1 MTTEKQIKANRQNGL
16 KGGVKSQTGKTV
28 SRYNSIKHGVLSTF
42 MTKEES
48 DLAEEIFTE
57 LQKEYPT
64 NTVMEAIA
72 LERIAI
78 WYVRLSR
85 VAGAEQRYLLSLH
98 AQQRT
103 PQSGETLTFQ
113 IPVLL
118 HKQIEE
124 MSSTYQRYET
134 SMERNM
140 FRALHE
146 LQRLKAINEGFRAV
160 IPTAI
165 DTDAREEE

>member
-1 MTTEKQIKANRQNGL
+1 MTTEKQIKANKVNGS
-16 KGGVKSQTGKTV
+16 KGGVKTQAGKAI

-48 DLAEEIFTE
+48 DLAEEIFNE

-103 PQSGETLTFQ
+103 PQSGEILTFQ

-124 MSSTYQRYET
+124 ISSTYQRYET

-146 LQRLKAINEGFRAV
+146 LQRLKAIKEGFQAV
-160 IPTAI
+160 IPTSI
-165 DTDAREEE
+165 DTDATPEV

>member
-1 MTTEKQIKANRQNGL
+1 MVTEKQIKANKENGL
-16 KGGVKSQTGKTV
+16 KGGVKSDAGKAV
-28 SRYNSIKHGVLSTF
+28 SRYNSIKHGVLSKF

-48 DLAEEIFTE
+48 DLADELFND

-64 NTVMEAIA
+64 STVMEAIA

-98 AQQRT
+98 AQQRI
-103 PQSGETLTFQ
+103 PQSGEILTFQ
-113 IPVLL
+113 IPILL

-124 MSSTYQRYET
+124 ISSTYQRYET
-134 SMERNM
+134 SLERNM

-165 DTDAREEE
+165 DTDTRQEE

>member
-1 MTTEKQIKANRQNGL
+1 MTTEKQIKANKENGS
-16 KGGVKSQTGKTV
+16 KGGVKSDAGKAI
-28 SRYNSIKHGVLSTF
+28 SRYNSIKHGVLSKF

-48 DLAEEIFTE
+48 DLAEELFSD

-64 NTVMEAIA
+64 RTAMEAIT
-72 LERIAI
+72 LERVVL

-85 VAGAEQRYLLSLH
+85 VAGAEQRYLLSLDI
-98 AQQRT
+98 QQRSHH
-103 PQSGETLTFQ
+103 PDEILTFQ
-113 IPVLL
+113 IPVLF

-124 MSSTYQRYET
+124 ISSTYQRYET

-165 DTDAREEE
+165 DTDTQQEE